1 MKCGGGRSVL
11 GGVPVA
17 AAGSKLYHPL
27 NLNVQGFKLL
37 TDDTLRH
44 PLAAVLYQQPHTA
57 VLWK

>member
-1 MKCGGGRSVL
+1 MGVGRSVL
-11 GGVPVA
+11 GGVLVA
-17 AAGSKLYHPL
+17 SAGSKLYHPT

-44 PLAAVLYQQPHTA
+44 PLAEAVYQQPHRA

>member
-1 MKCGGGRSVL
+1 VRGGRSVL
-11 GGVPVA
+11 GEVLFA
-17 AAGSKLYHPL
+17 ATRSKLYRHL

-44 PLAAVLYQQPHTA
+44 PLADVLYQQPHTA